1 MEFWFPVEEVAEG
14 AARLLVPIVKQGERE
29 PLDHAR
35 SRAAVFYNPLMR
47 LNRDTAVLAVSVLGD
62 RLGRPVDVCEP
73 MCGCGVRGVRLA
85 LEAGAGKVT
94 MGDLNPS
101 GVLISEENARR
112 NGVSD
117 KVSVRFLDANLMLNL
132 HSSPMNR
139 LDYVDIDPFGS
150 PSEFLDSTVRATRNG
165 GVIALTATDM
175 APLCGVSPTACLRKY
190 GGRPLRT
197 IYTHEVALR
206 LLVGAAVR
214 AAAIHEMGVKPVFG
228 YYADHYIRVYL
239 GLEHSAKPADATLA
253 EMGYIVHCPRCFNR
267 KAVKGPY
274 LKASRNCPVCG
285 GQMLVGGPMW
295 LGDFADESF
304 TVEMLRRAVR
314 IGGWE
319 PRLIHLLET
328 IRGEIG
334 LPPTYFHLD
343 EFSSRAG
350 KSSLNMDDVM
360 GRLLTAGFRVA
371 RTHLDSRGIRTTAS
385 AQDLANVIKG

>member
-1 MEFWFPVEEVAEG
+1 MEFWFPVEEVVEG

-101 GVLISEENARR
+101 GVLISEDNARR

-150 PSEFLDSTVRATRNG
+150 PSEFLDSTVRATRDG

-197 IYTHEVALR
+197 VYTHEVALR
-206 LLVGAAVR
+206 LLIGAAVR

-239 GLEHSAKPADATLA
+239 GLEHSAKPADVTLA

-267 KAVKGPY
+267 EAVKGPY

-328 IRGEIG
+328 ICGEIG

>member
-1 MEFWFPVEEVAEG
+1 MGFWFPVEEVEEG
-14 AARLLVPIVKQGERE
+14 AAKLLVPTITRGEGE

-62 RLGRPVDVCEP
+62 RLGRPLDLCEP
-73 MCGCGVRGVRLA
+73 MCGVGVRGIRLA
-85 LEAGAGKVT
+85 LEAGARRVT

-101 GVLISEENARR
+101 GVQISEENTRR

-117 KVSVRFLDANLMLNL
+117 RVTIRFMDANLMLNL

-150 PSEFLDSTVRATRNG
+150 PSEFLDSTVRATRDG

-190 GGRPLRT
+190 GGKPLRT
-197 IYTHEVALR
+197 VYTHEVALR

-214 AAAIHEMGVKPVFG
+214 AAAIHEMGVRPLFS
-228 YYADHYIRVYL
+228 YYADHYVRVYL
-239 GLEHSAKPADATLA
+239 SLEHSAKPADAALA
-253 EMGYIVHCPRCFNR
+253 EMGYIVHCPRCFHR
-267 KAVKGPY
+267 EAVKGPY
-274 LKASRNCPVCG
+274 LKASRNCPVCE

-304 TVEMLRRAVR
+304 TGEMLGRAVR

-319 PRLIHLLET
+319 PRLIHLVET

-334 LPPTYFHLD
+334 FPPTYFHLD
-343 EFSSRAG
+343 EFSKRAG
-350 KSSLNMDDVM
+350 VSSLNLDDVV
-360 GRLLTAGFRVA
+360 GKLVAAGFRVA
-371 RTHLDSRGIRTTAS
+371 RTHFDPRGIRTTAS

>member
-1 MEFWFPVEEVAEG
+1 MGFWFPVEEVEEG
-14 AARLLVPIVKQGERE
+14 AAKLLVPTIKRREGE

-62 RLGRPVDVCEP
+62 RLGRPLDVCEP
-73 MCGCGVRGVRLA
+73 MCGVGVRGIRLA
-85 LEAGAGKVT
+85 LEAGAGRVT

-101 GVLISEENARR
+101 GVQISEENTRR

-117 KVSVRFLDANLMLNL
+117 RVTVRFMDANLMLNL

-150 PSEFLDSTVRATRNG
+150 PSEFLDSTVRATRDG
-165 GVIALTATDM
+165 GIIALTATDM

-190 GGRPLRT
+190 GGKPLRT
-197 IYTHEVALR
+197 VYTHEVALR
-206 LLVGAAVR
+206 LLVGAAVK
-214 AAAIHEMGVKPVFG
+214 AAAIHEMGVRPLFG
-228 YYADHYIRVYL
+228 YYADHYVRVYL
-239 GLEHSAKPADATLA
+239 SLEHSAKPADAALA
-253 EMGYIVHCPRCFNR
+253 EMGYIVHCPRCFHR
-267 KAVKGPY
+267 EAVKGPY

-304 TVEMLRRAVR
+304 TGEMLGRAVR

-319 PRLIHLLET
+319 PRLIHLVET

-334 LPPTYFHLD
+334 FPPTYFHLD
-343 EFSSRAG
+343 EFSKRAG
-350 KSSLNMDDVM
+350 VSSLNLEDIIGKLVA
-360 GRLLTAGFRVA
+360 AGFRVV
-371 RTHLDSRGIRTTAS
+371 RTHFDPRGIRTTAS

>member
-1 MEFWFPVEEVAEG
+1 
-14 AARLLVPIVKQGERE
+14 
-29 PLDHAR
+29 
-35 SRAAVFYNPLMR
+35 
-47 LNRDTAVLAVSVLGD
+47 
-62 RLGRPVDVCEP
+62 
-73 MCGCGVRGVRLA
+73 
-85 LEAGAGKVT
+85 
-94 MGDLNPS
+94 
-101 GVLISEENARR
+101 
-112 NGVSD
+112 
-117 KVSVRFLDANLMLNL
+117 
-132 HSSPMNR
+132 
-139 LDYVDIDPFGS
+139 
-150 PSEFLDSTVRATRNG
+150 
-165 GVIALTATDM
+165 
-175 APLCGVSPTACLRKY
+175 
-190 GGRPLRT
+190 
-197 IYTHEVALR
+197 LR
-206 LLVGAAVR
+206 LLIGAAVR

-239 GLEHSAKPADATLA
+239 GLEHSAKPADVTLA

-267 KAVKGPY
+267 EAVKGPY

-328 IRGEIG
+328 ICGEIG

>member
-1 MEFWFPVEEVAEG
+1 MGFWFPVEEVEEG
-14 AARLLVPIVKQGERE
+14 AAKLLVPTITRGEGE

-62 RLGRPVDVCEP
+62 RLGRPLDLCEP
-73 MCGCGVRGVRLA
+73 MCGVGVRGIRLA
-85 LEAGAGKVT
+85 LEAGARRIT

-101 GVLISEENARR
+101 GVQISEENTRR

-117 KVSVRFLDANLMLNL
+117 RVTIRFMDANLMLNL

-150 PSEFLDSTVRATRNG
+150 PSEFLDSTVRATRDG

-190 GGRPLRT
+190 GGKPLRT
-197 IYTHEVALR
+197 VYTHEVALR

-214 AAAIHEMGVKPVFG
+214 AAAIHEMGVRPLFS
-228 YYADHYIRVYL
+228 YYADHYVRVYL
-239 GLEHSAKPADATLA
+239 SLEHSAKPADAALA
-253 EMGYIVHCPRCFNR
+253 EMGYIVHCPRCFHR
-267 KAVKGPY
+267 EAVKGPY
-274 LKASRNCPVCG
+274 LKASRNCPVCE

-304 TVEMLRRAVR
+304 TGEMLGRAVR

-319 PRLIHLLET
+319 PRLIHLVET

-334 LPPTYFHLD
+334 FPPTYFHLD
-343 EFSSRAG
+343 EFSKRAG
-350 KSSLNMDDVM
+350 VSSLNLDDVV
-360 GRLLTAGFRVA
+360 GKLVAAGFRVA
-371 RTHLDSRGIRTTAS
+371 RTHFDPRGIRTTAS

>member
-1 MEFWFPVEEVAEG
+1 MEFWFPVEEVVEG

-150 PSEFLDSTVRATRNG
+150 PSEFLDSTVRATRDG

-197 IYTHEVALR
+197 VYTHEVALR
-206 LLVGAAVR
+206 LLIGAAVR

-239 GLEHSAKPADATLA
+239 GLEHSAKPADVTLA

-267 KAVKGPY
+267 EAVKGPY

-328 IRGEIG
+328 ICGEIG

>member
-1 MEFWFPVEEVAEG
+1 MGFWFPVEEVEEG
-14 AARLLVPIVKQGERE
+14 AAKLLVPTITRGEGE

-62 RLGRPVDVCEP
+62 RLGRPLDLCEP
-73 MCGCGVRGVRLA
+73 MCGVGVRGIRLA
-85 LEAGAGKVT
+85 LEAGARRVA

-101 GVLISEENARR
+101 GVQISEENTRR

-117 KVSVRFLDANLMLNL
+117 RVTIRFMDANLMLNL
-132 HSSPMNR
+132 HSR

-150 PSEFLDSTVRATRNG
+150 PSEFLDSTVRATRDG

-190 GGRPLRT
+190 GGKPLRT
-197 IYTHEVALR
+197 VYTHEVALR

-214 AAAIHEMGVKPVFG
+214 AAAIHEMGVRPLFS
-228 YYADHYIRVYL
+228 YYADHYVRVYL
-239 GLEHSAKPADATLA
+239 SLEHSAKPADAALA
-253 EMGYIVHCPRCFNR
+253 EMGYIVHCPRCFHR
-267 KAVKGPY
+267 EAVKGPY
-274 LKASRNCPVCG
+274 LKASRNCPVCE

-304 TVEMLRRAVR
+304 TGEMLGRAVR

-319 PRLIHLLET
+319 PRLIHLVET

-334 LPPTYFHLD
+334 FPPTYFHLD
-343 EFSSRAG
+343 EFSKRVA
-350 KSSLNMDDVM
+350 
-360 GRLLTAGFRVA
+360 AGFRVA
-371 RTHLDSRGIRTTAS
+371 RTHFDPRGIRTTAS